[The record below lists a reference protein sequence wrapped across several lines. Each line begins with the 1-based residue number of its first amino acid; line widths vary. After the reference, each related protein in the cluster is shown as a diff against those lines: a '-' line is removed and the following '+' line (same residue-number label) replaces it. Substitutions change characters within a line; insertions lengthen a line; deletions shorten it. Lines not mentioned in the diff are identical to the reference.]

1 MKKSASSINSWK
13 DFAKSVR
20 SKGCSLLKRLDSFPD
35 SILVTGCQRSGATI
49 LSRILT
55 QSDGMVDFSS
65 GEDDELDA
73 ALILSGFV
81 EHTPRGRY
89 CFQTTYLNE
98 CYMEYFHHR
107 NGAKIIWVLRN
118 PYSVVYS
125 MLHNWRSFALN
136 ELFLNCGSEFLT
148 EKEKKRMKIFGKYGV
163 NKLRKACCAY
173 VGKTRQVFAL
183 KAGLSADAIMFVEYD
198 DLVKNRETRLPAIY
212 DFIGLTY
219 HPEYAE
225 RLHRRS
231 LKKAMA
237 LSARERAEI
246 ARFCD
251 QVFGK
256 AMTLVQKV

>member
-13 DFAKSVR
+13 DFKKSVR
-20 SKGCSLLKRLDSFPD
+20 SKGCSLLKKLDSFPN
-35 SILVTGCQRSGATI
+35 SILVTGCQRSGTTI
-49 LSRILT
+49 LSRILS

-73 ALILSGFV
+73 ALILAGYV

-98 CYMEYFHHR
+98 CYREYFLHR

-136 ELFLNCGSEFLT
+136 ELFLNCGLEFLT
-148 EKEKKRMKIFGKYGV
+148 EKERKRMKIFGKYGV
-163 NKLRKACCAY
+163 TKLRKACCAY

-183 KAGLSADAIMFVEYD
+183 KARLSADAIMFVEYD
-198 DLVKNRETRLPAIY
+198 NLIKNRETILPAIY

-219 HPEYAE
+219 HPKYAE
-225 RLHRRS
+225 RLHYRS
-231 LKKAMA
+231 LKKAIA
-237 LSARERAEI
+237 LSGRGRSEI
-246 ARFCD
+246 DRFCD
-251 QVFGK
+251 PVFRK
-256 AMTLVQKV
+256 AMTLVQKI